1 MPVDVIM
8 YAFHVLQRFYLRE
21 ISRGEVGL
29 GNYSLLSK
37 YEDKRIEIEE
47 ICKFQVCFPEKITE
61 SLKNR
66 KLDAS
71 EIERN
76 QQGPSDM
83 RVMRAQE
90 IIYAGGISFIL

>member
-1 MPVDVIM
+1 M